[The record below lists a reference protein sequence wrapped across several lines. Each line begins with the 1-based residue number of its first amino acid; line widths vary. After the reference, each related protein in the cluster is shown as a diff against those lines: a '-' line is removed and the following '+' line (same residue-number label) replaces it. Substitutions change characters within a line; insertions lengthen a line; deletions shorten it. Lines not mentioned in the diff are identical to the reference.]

1 MRTKLIFII
10 LLSLIA
16 SKNEELTKNIDN
28 NKILNKKRTLQ
39 KFIVPSDIQKHSD
52 WKTLKM
58 LHDIEIRELRE
69 NIKKVDRKVYRKKFL
84 DLKKKQKEQE
94 YKLYQKLNQ

>member
-10 LLSLIA
+10 LLCLIA

-69 NIKKVDRKVYRKKFL
+69 NIKYPPVL
-84 DLKKKQKEQE
+84 LKLSKDKMIKIILSTI
-94 YKLYQKLNQ
+94 Y